1 MAQSTTNYNL
11 TLYEPDDVPTWL
23 VGWNN
28 TMTTLDSTIK
38 SVDDKACKGATDIA
52 TLETQMQTAQQAIE
66 QHGTDIDTNKT
77 DIAGLKAADTA
88 MGTRIDQ
95 QDVKIETLSGEVNAS
110 VDMIGKAYRGV
121 LSTGETTLSII
132 VGEITDNTLVD
143 VYISKEIVPNSVEV
157 RSQEPGNNNL
167 VVMTFEQ
174 QEEDV
179 TVAVVCRN
187 PTFPV

>member
-38 SVDDKACKGATDIA
+38 SVDDKAGKGATDIA